1 MNQSQSQGR
10 LLLSV
15 KQLSHMTCVIIL
27 QHFFSVENPAFK
39 HIQDQIPTHESL
51 KDLIVRIQPFGNR
64 QSCRQ
69 SEMGKEFSLSLMELH
84 SGKCGKIPK
93 RNNFQEY
100 HYFQSTCKDH

>member
-51 KDLIVRIQPFGNR
+51 KDLIVRIQPFW
-64 QSCRQ
+64 
-69 SEMGKEFSLSLMELH
+69 
-84 SGKCGKIPK
+84 
-93 RNNFQEY
+93 
-100 HYFQSTCKDH
+100 QSTILPSIQNGERILIVAHGTSLR